1 MSRLAVKIMLSAAKW
16 RVATNRKKKE
26 RMKTLTIPNVFDVH
40 SHNERGGARWDE
52 VRWVIWL
59 ADVSPVPATTPH
71 TTHVTLRNFKIH
83 SCIEWSVQ
91 KNTATATFRM
101 YSKRFSFTFSCCCC
115 CLFIRFLLDLFVSPA
130 SVLIFLSIHWQSQN
144 DRIERLGHQAKDSQD
159 KNLEKNT
166 IRNGKMEDRKQS
178 TTQQIK
184 WEWGLR

>member
-1 MSRLAVKIMLSAAKW
+1 MLQRHAFVSSRSKNHALSSQMESSNEQK
-16 RVATNRKKKE
+16 KKKE
-26 RMKTLTIPNVFDVH
+26 RTKTLTIPNVFDVH

-91 KNTATATFRM
+91 QNTATATFRM

-115 CLFIRFLLDLFVSPA
+115 CLFVFCLICLLAQL
-130 SVLIFLSIHWQSQN
+130 QSWFSYQYIGN
-144 DRIERLGHQAKDSQD
+144 LKTIESNAWATKQKTVTTRIWKRIPFEM
-159 KNLEKNT
+159 
-166 IRNGKMEDRKQS
+166 GKWKTENRAQHSK
-178 TTQQIK
+178 
-184 WEWGLR
+184 